1 MLHKTLTMHIHLP
14 TTSADMGKSS
24 ILSRARAPIGVLS
37 LLAVVLLVSQA
48 LVRPVIS
55 RELHGDRSVLEDE
68 DTKEELETATAL
80 RRGALEVM

>member
-1 MLHKTLTMHIHLP
+1 MHIHLP

>member
-1 MLHKTLTMHIHLP
+1 MHIHLP
-14 TTSADMGKSS
+14 TTSGYMGKTS
-24 ILSRARAPIGVLS
+24 ILSMARAPIRVLS

-48 LVRPVIS
+48 LVRPVVS

-80 RRGALEVM
+80 RRGALEVI